1 VVTVKNTI
9 AISPGKRIT
18 VEPTAAGVTITT
30 RAGDLTTEATL
41 GREHL
46 GAFMF
51 AVENAAEAS
60 EVLRDRARAGR
71 MAHELARAGA

>member
-1 VVTVKNTI
+1 MKNTVMI
-9 AISPGKRIT
+9 APGQRIT
-18 VEPTAAGVTITT
+18 VEPVPDGVRIEMRSGELNTA
-30 RAGDLTTEATL
+30 ATL

-71 MAHELARAGA
+71 MAHEMARAGA